1 MTRVVVD
8 AAAVAALGSDP
19 RVLEAVGDFAEQAVA
34 VRMRDRARGVL
45 GGSDAGPDS
54 IHAEPAPDPADGFRV
69 SWDPRHFYL
78 SFAELGTEH
87 EPARPFARPTA
98 DEFRR

>member
-1 MTRVVVD
+1 MVRVVID
-8 AAAVAALGSDP
+8 AAALAQLASDPQVLAAVGEFAEDQVAA
-19 RVLEAVGDFAEQAVA
+19 
-34 VRMRDRARGVL
+34 RMRARADSVL
-45 GGSDAGPDS
+45 GGSSAGPES

-69 SWDPRHFYL
+69 SWDRRHFYL